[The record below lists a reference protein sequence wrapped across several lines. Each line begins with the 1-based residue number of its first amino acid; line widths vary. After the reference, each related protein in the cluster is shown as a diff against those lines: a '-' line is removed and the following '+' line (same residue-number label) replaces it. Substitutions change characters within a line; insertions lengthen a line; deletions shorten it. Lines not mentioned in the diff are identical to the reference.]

1 MSYLSLHYHL
11 VFSTKERGPFIRD
24 EWRDEL
30 HKYLSGTINCLGG
43 ISQQVGGVTDH
54 VHLLIGLKAT
64 HTLADVVRELKK
76 SSSVWLHDHTRERH
90 FAWQAG

>member
-1 MSYLSLHYHL
+1 
-11 VFSTKERGPFIRD
+11 
-24 EWRDEL
+24 
-30 HKYLSGTINCLGG
+30 
-43 ISQQVGGVTDH
+43 